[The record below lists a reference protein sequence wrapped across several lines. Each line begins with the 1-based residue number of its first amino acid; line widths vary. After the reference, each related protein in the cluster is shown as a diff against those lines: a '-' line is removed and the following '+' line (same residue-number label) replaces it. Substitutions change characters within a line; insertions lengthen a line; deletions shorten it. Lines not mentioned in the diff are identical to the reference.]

1 MTWINKYICYS
12 NAHSREKKH
21 MNPKFFKAGF
31 ERFEQVMTGV
41 PDRVPVT
48 AQMHEFSMAWTGRR
62 AGEFYTDPNILVEG
76 IIKTAE
82 DFEFDIPALA
92 YDVYN
97 IELEALGQ
105 RIEFPDHAAPSALR
119 GSVILSEEA
128 KLSHLRI
135 PNPGVSA
142 RMPFVLAIQEAFR
155 ERTGTQPAIQFCAPF
170 SLACLV
176 RGYENVIQD
185 VYEKPHFLHELL
197 EILTDQV
204 IAPWINV
211 QKALFPRASIAVGA
225 DALCSPPMTS
235 RTIIEEF
242 SIPYIL
248 RLRELCPLQIAVVNW
263 WGDSYF
269 DSVDEFLE
277 LKRRVCAGLLRAQDP
292 DVARVGVEVFKD
304 FASKHDLVLE
314 IGVGEGIVN
323 SGPVQA
329 IEDRIKDYIREG
341 APGGRFILYL
351 TSLDA
356 TTPPE
361 HVRAAL
367 KAVRE
372 YGRY

>member
-1 MTWINKYICYS
+1 
-12 NAHSREKKH
+12 

>member
-1 MTWINKYICYS
+1 
-12 NAHSREKKH
+12 

-105 RIEFPDHAAPSALR
+105 RIEFPDNAAPSALP
-119 GSVILSEEA
+119 GSAILSEEA